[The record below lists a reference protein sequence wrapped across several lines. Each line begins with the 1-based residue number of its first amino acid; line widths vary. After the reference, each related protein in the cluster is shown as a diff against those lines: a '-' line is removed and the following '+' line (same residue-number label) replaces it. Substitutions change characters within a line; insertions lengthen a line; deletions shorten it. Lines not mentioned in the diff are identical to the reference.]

1 MTFPP
6 GFVMRLVVSGTG
18 GVRRIDSLMTALRYL
33 RVCIPGLLISASV
46 AKEERISLTRVWSL
60 DGDVRRWNIIPYL

>member
-33 RVCIPGLLISASV
+33 RVCMPGLLISSSV
-46 AKEERISLTRVWSL
+46 VKEERISVTRVWSL
-60 DGDVRRWNIIPYL
+60 EGFVRRW